1 MRFLVVL
8 AFCIWI
14 AYAKDGCTW
23 DGKYFFEDFVKN
35 APKPIVEA
43 VEKALKKKLPQTNL
57 LASVRVKEADDKE
70 YTHVMT
76 GRPASENVNVLV
88 FENKG
93 STLVFAKTSDHEAM
107 MSILTRCKRV
117 GGKPKLPNFLKQFFR
132 N

>member
-23 DGKYFFEDFVKN
+23 DGKYFSGDLIKN
-35 APKPIVEA
+35 TPKPIVEA
-43 VEKALKKKLPQTNL
+43 VEKALKKKLPDTNIL
-57 LASVRVKEADDKE
+57 LSIRVKEEDGKE

-76 GRPASENVNVLV
+76 GKRESENVNVLV

-93 STLVFAKTSDHEAM
+93 PTLVFAKTTDQEAM
-107 MSILTRCKRV
+107 LTILARCKIV
-117 GGKPKLPNFLKQFFR
+117 GDKPKLSNFLKQFFKD
-132 N
+132 